1 MSGRVL
7 VTGANGCIGAWV
19 IRQFLADGEEVVA
32 LDAGDDDH
40 RLRMILHGV
49 EQRGKL
55 EKVRADIRDLDGLK
69 RLVRDREV
77 DRVIHLAALQVP
89 FARAN
94 PPLGAAV
101 NVVGTVNLFE
111 AVKGTPAAER
121 PLVYAS
127 SVAVYQPSGGGPR
140 DGLPDTHY
148 GVYKR
153 ANEGNARI
161 FWRDDGLAS
170 IGLRPH
176 VVYGVGRDQGLTSS
190 PTVAMLHAAAGR
202 GYRIPYGGASQLHF
216 TEDVAAIFVAA
227 ARAQY
232 EGALVADLAGP
243 SVHMADIVAAIAG
256 AAGPLEPAPSFED
269 TPLPFP
275 GEVHDGDLE
284 AVIGPLPRTPLDEG
298 VARTIASFRQL
309 LAEGLVSPPEP
320 AA

>member
-7 VTGANGCIGAWV
+7 VTGSSGCIGAWV
-19 IRQFLADGEEVVA
+19 IRRLLMDGEEVVA

-40 RLRMILHGV
+40 RLRMILHGG
-49 EQRGKL
+49 EASGGL
-55 EKVRADIRDLDGLK
+55 DKVRADIRDLDALK
-69 RLVRDREV
+69 QLVREREV

-111 AVKGTPAAER
+111 AVKGTPAGER

-127 SVAVYQPSGGGPR
+127 SVAVYQAAGGAPG

-216 TEDVAAIFVAA
+216 TEDVAATFVAA
-227 ARAQY
+227 ARADY
-232 EGALVADLAGP
+232 EGALVADLGGP
-243 SVHMADIVAAIAG
+243 TTHMSEIVAAIER
-256 AAGPLEPAPSFED
+256 AAGPLEPAPGFED
-269 TPLPFP
+269 KPLPFP
-275 GEVHDGDLE
+275 AEVGDGDLE
-284 AVIGPLPRTPLDEG
+284 AAIGPLPRTPLDEG

-309 LAEGLVSPPEP
+309 LADGLVSPPAP
-320 AA
+320 AG

>member
-1 MSGRVL
+1 M
-7 VTGANGCIGAWV
+7 
-19 IRQFLADGEEVVA
+19 VV
-32 LDAGDDDH
+32 
-40 RLRMILHGV
+40 
-49 EQRGKL
+49 
-55 EKVRADIRDLDGLK
+55 
-69 RLVRDREV
+69 
-77 DRVIHLAALQVP
+77 
-89 FARAN
+89 
-94 PPLGAAV
+94 
-101 NVVGTVNLFE
+101 
-111 AVKGTPAAER
+111 
-121 PLVYAS
+121 
-127 SVAVYQPSGGGPR
+127 VAVYQPSGGGPR

-227 ARAQY
+227 AGAQY